1 MADPSS
7 YRPAPGTIPTQP
19 GVYRFSDEHGQVI
32 YVGKARSLRQR
43 LSSYFQDVA
52 GLHPRTARMVRTGAS
67 VEWTVVG
74 TEVEANGV
82 VGEVESTKSVSD
94 LFCPVPGS
102 VTETNEEIVDSPEL
116 VNSDPF
122 GAAWLFKVKVTE
134 IPDDLLDKAAYD
146 ELTKEA

>member
-1 MADPSS
+1 MELTDLRYSKDHEWVAVDGDIATVGITA
-7 YRPAPGTIPTQP
+7 YAAQALGDV
-19 GVYRFSDEHGQVI
+19 VYVDLPE
-32 YVGKARSLRQR
+32 
-43 LSSYFQDVA
+43 
-52 GLHPRTARMVRTGAS
+52 
-67 VEWTVVG
+67 VG

>member
-1 MADPSS
+1 MSDDLRYSKDHEWVRLDEDGLAVV
-7 YRPAPGTIPTQP
+7 
-19 GVYRFSDEHGQVI
+19 GVTDYAAGQLGDVV
-32 YVGKARSLRQR
+32 YVDL
-43 LSSYFQDVA
+43 
-52 GLHPRTARMVRTGAS
+52 P
-67 VEWTVVG
+67 EVG

>member
-1 MADPSS
+1 MSAELLYSKDHEWVRVESD
-7 YRPAPGTIPTQP
+7 
-19 GVYRFSDEHGQVI
+19 GVAVI
-32 YVGKARSLRQR
+32 GVTDFAAEQLGDVVYVDL
-43 LSSYFQDVA
+43 
-52 GLHPRTARMVRTGAS
+52 P
-67 VEWTVVG
+67 EVG

>member
-1 MADPSS
+1 MELTNLRYSKDHEWVAVDGDIATVGITT
-7 YRPAPGTIPTQP
+7 YAAQALGDV
-19 GVYRFSDEHGQVI
+19 VYVDLPE
-32 YVGKARSLRQR
+32 
-43 LSSYFQDVA
+43 
-52 GLHPRTARMVRTGAS
+52 
-67 VEWTVVG
+67 VG
-74 TEVEANGV
+74 TEVEANSV

>member
-1 MADPSS
+1 MELTDLRYSKDHEWVAVDGDIATVGISKHAAD
-7 YRPAPGTIPTQP
+7 ALG
-19 GVYRFSDEHGQVI
+19 
-32 YVGKARSLRQR
+32 
-43 LSSYFQDVA
+43 DV
-52 GLHPRTARMVRTGAS
+52 P
-67 VEWTVVG
+67 EVG